1 MLQMIIADDDR
12 LIRESLSRLI
22 DWENYGIFVAAV
34 ARTGEEAL
42 CQVLSLRPDILL
54 TDIEMPH
61 MTGTQLLK
69 RLRQE
74 NIPCEVIFLSA
85 YSNFSYAQEA
95 VRYGAF
101 NYLLKPV
108 DETQLIN
115 TVTRCRNQILI
126 RKNEQQ
132 LISQDKEL

>member
-42 CQVLSLRPDILL
+42 HQVLSLRPDILL

-61 MTGTQLLK
+61 MTTRSFCISSVFLRMKIQASAPFALQQAAGNLK
-69 RLRQE
+69 
-74 NIPCEVIFLSA
+74 LS
-85 YSNFSYAQEA
+85 
-95 VRYGAF
+95 V
-101 NYLLKPV
+101 LP
-108 DETQLIN
+108 
-115 TVTRCRNQILI
+115 
-126 RKNEQQ
+126 
-132 LISQDKEL
+132 